1 MYHKFLC
8 CWPKAPHC
16 LQPFSTTLFVQRPQL
31 APGQLSSPQ
40 TKHARG
46 HHLRFLNR
54 GKFCGQCPHFA
65 STYPPSPTPTWR
77 LWPQG
82 AWALALAGK
91 VELRS
96 LKFSPGQTVSKYS
109 NYTLNIFGWKTSI
122 LELKQCRPISRSTVS
137 RFWNVFPLLFFPM
150 LLLLRPLQFSW
161 LPMPSLPFSLFRW
174 KNQQQCPP
182 LALIFLL
189 WPFYIVHILFSRQCP
204 TSTSISSLTCSRSE
218 INHSYELNWKRN
230 HL

>member
-65 STYPPSPTPTWR
+65 STYPPTPSPSPTWR

-96 LKFSPGQTVSKYS
+96 FKFSPGQTVSKYS

-122 LELKQCRPISRSTVS
+122 LEWKQCRPISRSTVS
-137 RFWNVFPLLFFPM
+137 RFWNVFSLLFFPNAPSSQAAPV
-150 LLLLRPLQFSW
+150 LLVADALLTLLTVQVEKSTTMPSIGINFPLCGHFTLCTYYFPDSAPLQHRFPV
-161 LPMPSLPFSLFRW
+161 LHAAGR
-174 KNQQQCPP
+174 K
-182 LALIFLL
+182 
-189 WPFYIVHILFSRQCP
+189 
-204 TSTSISSLTCSRSE
+204 
-218 INHSYELNWKRN
+218 
-230 HL
+230 

>member
-1 MYHKFLC
+1 MYHEFLC

-31 APGQLSSPQ
+31 APGQLSSLQ

-65 STYPPSPTPTWR
+65 STYPPTPSPTPTWR

-96 LKFSPGQTVSKYS
+96 FKFSPGQTVSKYS

-137 RFWNVFPLLFFPM
+137 RFWNVFSQCSFFSGRSSSPGC
-150 LLLLRPLQFSW
+150 R
-161 LPMPSLPFSLFRW
+161 
-174 KNQQQCPP
+174 CPP
-182 LALIFLL
+182 YPSHCAGGKINNNAL
-189 WPFYIVHILFSRQCP
+189 HC
-204 TSTSISSLTCSRSE
+204 
-218 INHSYELNWKRN
+218 H
-230 HL
+230 

>member
-1 MYHKFLC
+1 M
-8 CWPKAPHC
+8 
-16 LQPFSTTLFVQRPQL
+16 STLRE
-31 APGQLSSPQ
+31 
-40 TKHARG
+40 
-46 HHLRFLNR
+46 HH
-54 GKFCGQCPHFA
+54 PP
-65 STYPPSPTPTWR
+65 TPSPTPTWR

-96 LKFSPGQTVSKYS
+96 FKFSPGQTVSKYS

-122 LELKQCRPISRSTVS
+122 LELKHFKIAALSPGPQSLAFGMFFLCC
-137 RFWNVFPLLFFPM
+137 FFPM

-182 LALIFLL
+182 LALISLFVAILHCAHTIFQTVPHFNIDFQSYMQQVGNKSQL
-189 WPFYIVHILFSRQCP
+189 WTELEKKP
-204 TSTSISSLTCSRSE
+204 SLRF
-218 INHSYELNWKRN
+218 IIKIIIIY